1 MFQELEGEIIINR
14 DGQRGFHS
22 SEEIVL
28 ILEPKARVLT
38 ILSNALQNLD
48 TSTFQNSSLTLLSAP
63 TILATSLSLEHVKHT
78 LDVPSA

>member
-28 ILEPKARVLT
+28 ILERKARVLT